1 MLSMQGISYSS
12 VLTVKRNLRCSKMH
26 SIKTVV
32 DQKDDKTAL
41 NSFCFVFK
49 NGIKFGVFKFR
60 AISCLRVLNF
70 VNFLKSE
77 KSRNLILAKIR
88 KNKVV
93 TESLF
98 VFSCDLS

>member
-1 MLSMQGISYSS
+1 
-12 VLTVKRNLRCSKMH
+12 MH
-26 SIKTVV
+26 RTKTVV

-41 NSFCFVFK
+41 NSFFFVFK

-60 AISCLRVLNF
+60 AIFCLRVLNF

>member
-1 MLSMQGISYSS
+1 MLTMQGISYSS

-26 SIKTVV
+26 STKTVV

-60 AISCLRVLNF
+60 AFFKIG
-70 VNFLKSE
+70 K
-77 KSRNLILAKIR
+77 IAKFNTR
-88 KNKVV
+88 
-93 TESLF
+93 ES
-98 VFSCDLS
+98 

>member
-1 MLSMQGISYSS
+1 
-12 VLTVKRNLRCSKMH
+12 MH
-26 SIKTVV
+26 STKTVV
-32 DQKDDKTAL
+32 DQKDDETAL
-41 NSFCFVFK
+41 NSYCFVFK
-49 NGIKFGVFKFR
+49 NGIKLGVFKFR
-60 AISCLRVLNF
+60 AIFCLRVLNF

-98 VFSCDLS
+98 AFSCDLS